1 MNHPIQRFIALK
13 KTSTQDWIVSRKN
26 AQKRYGNSEK
36 IKIKQHRNAQKR
48 SETRRNAQKRAETK
62 NETLRNK
69 HMAKKVDTLF
79 VVWRV
84 VIFPLNFQN
93 ARHLHRRCL
102 LSSRHIT
109 FHSTFLSVLKHHML
123 VKFFIHFFFLWD
135 PAETQCMLNPSF
147 TMSFL
152 YAWFQYVHISH
163 AGWKIKEEW
172 NMQ

>member
-1 MNHPIQRFIALK
+1 MKNESSDPAFYCVEKTEHSGFNRF
-13 KTSTQDWIVSRKN
+13 
-26 AQKRYGNSEK
+26 AQKRAKTIRKFRKNKKKTTPE
-36 IKIKQHRNAQKR
+36 R

-69 HMAKKVDTLF
+69 QIAKKVDTLF

-84 VIFPLNFQN
+84 VIFPLNFEI
-93 ARHLHRRCL
+93 ARHLHWRCL

-109 FHSTFLSVLKHHML
+109 FHSTFLSVSKRHIL
-123 VKFFIHFFFLWD
+123 VKIFIHFFFLWD

-152 YAWFQYVHISH
+152 HAWFQYVHISH
-163 AGWKIKEEW
+163 AGWKIK
-172 NMQ
+172 